1 MTTKIYQF
9 DVKSKRANKYRIIN
23 MSKDAYYF
31 THDSNAKDDPK
42 CALLIDQ
49 LGMEGYGI
57 YWMLIEVLRDQPD
70 YKYPLALLPSLARK
84 YNTTPQKIEAV
95 IRGYQLF
102 VIEGGVVFIGEAL
115 VRRMNEWNDVKLR
128 RSLAARKAN
137 EVRWGKQLESDR
149 NPIGLL
155 NGSECLPVKENK
167 VNINKKIIKEKS
179 PRSPKGEVDLV
190 SLKDQFEIFRKR
202 YPGTKRGLDT
212 EFNEFV
218 KKYSGHVTEIVPLL
232 LPALENLMRW
242 REQAAKRGEFVPSFA
257 NLKTWINQRRWET
270 EYSVESLNT
279 IDDEHKTSVKFD

>member
-1 MTTKIYQF
+1 M
-9 DVKSKRANKYRIIN
+9 N

-95 IRGYQLF
+95 VRGYQLF
-102 VIEGGVVFIGEAL
+102 AVEGGVVFLSESLI
-115 VRRMNEWNDVKLR
+115 RRMNDWNEKKLK
-128 RSLAARKAN
+128 RSLAGKKGN
-137 EVRWGKQLESDR
+137 EVRWGNHNLIAMRSQSDR
-149 NPIGLL
+149 TTIAI
-155 NGSECLPVKENK
+155 KED
-167 VNINKKIIKEKS
+167 NIIYNKKIIKEKS

-212 EFNEFV
+212 EFNGFV

-270 EYSVESLNT
+270 EYPVESLNT

>member
-1 MTTKIYQF
+1 
-9 DVKSKRANKYRIIN
+9 

-95 IRGYQLF
+95 VRGYQLF
-102 VIEGGVVFIGEAL
+102 AVEGGVVFMSETL
-115 VRRMNEWNDVKLR
+115 VKRMCAWENEKIR
-128 RSLAARKAN
+128 RSLLAKKAVEARWNRAKELPQKCDSN
-137 EVRWGKQLESDR
+137 TDVLPMKYEVI
-149 NPIGLL
+149 PI
-155 NGSECLPVKENK
+155 KENK
-167 VNINKKIIKEKS
+167 RNINKKIIKEKS

-218 KKYSGHVTEIVPLL
+218 KKYNGHVTEIVPLL

-270 EYSVESLNT
+270 EYPVESLNT

>member
-1 MTTKIYQF
+1 
-9 DVKSKRANKYRIIN
+9 

-95 IRGYQLF
+95 VRGYQLF
-102 VIEGGVVFIGEAL
+102 AVEGGVVFMSETLIK
-115 VRRMNEWNDVKLR
+115 RMCAWEENKTR
-128 RSLAARKAN
+128 RSLAAKKAVESRWNKTRELPLKYESNTNVLQSNYKVILEEKNKEEYNNKEINN
-137 EVRWGKQLESDR
+137 E
-149 NPIGLL
+149 NP
-155 NGSECLPVKENK
+155 
-167 VNINKKIIKEKS
+167 

-190 SLKDQFEIFRKR
+190 ALKDQFEIFRKR

-218 KKYSGHVTEIVPLL
+218 KKYGGHVTEIVPLL
-232 LPALENLMRW
+232 LPALENLTRW

-270 EYSVESLNT
+270 EYPVESLNMKS
-279 IDDEHKTSVKFD
+279 DEYKTSVKLD

>member
-1 MTTKIYQF
+1 
-9 DVKSKRANKYRIIN
+9 

-95 IRGYQLF
+95 VRGYQLF
-102 VIEGGVVFIGEAL
+102 VVEGGVVFLSESL
-115 VRRMNEWNDVKLR
+115 VRRMNDWDEKKLK
-128 RSLAARKAN
+128 RSLAGKKGN
-137 EVRWGKQLESDR
+137 EVRWGNRNLIAMRSQPDR
-149 NPIGLL
+149 TTIAI
-155 NGSECLPVKENK
+155 KED
-167 VNINKKIIKEKS
+167 NIIYNKKIIKEKS

-270 EYSVESLNT
+270 EYPVESLNT

>member
-1 MTTKIYQF
+1 
-9 DVKSKRANKYRIIN
+9 

-102 VIEGGVVFIGEAL
+102 VIEGGVVFLSESL
-115 VRRMNEWNDVKLR
+115 VRRMNDWGEKKLK
-128 RSLAARKAN
+128 RSLAGKKGN
-137 EVRWGKQLESDR
+137 EVRWGNRNLIAMRSQSDR
-149 NPIGLL
+149 TTIAI
-155 NGSECLPVKENK
+155 KED
-167 VNINKKIIKEKS
+167 NIIYNKKIIKEKS

-218 KKYSGHVTEIVPLL
+218 KKYGGHVTEIVPLL
-232 LPALENLMRW
+232 LPALENLTRW

-270 EYSVESLNT
+270 EYPVESLNT
-279 IDDEHKTSVKFD
+279 KSDEYKTSVKLD

>member
-1 MTTKIYQF
+1 
-9 DVKSKRANKYRIIN
+9 

-95 IRGYQLF
+95 VRGYQLF
-102 VIEGGVVFIGEAL
+102 AVEGGVVFMSETL
-115 VRRMNEWNDVKLR
+115 VKRMCAWEENKTR
-128 RSLAARKAN
+128 RSLAAKKAI
-137 EVRWGKQLESDR
+137 ESRWNK
-149 NPIGLL
+149 
-155 NGSECLPVKENK
+155 VKELPLKYERNTNVLQSNYEVILEEKNK
-167 VNINKKIIKEKS
+167 EEKNKEINKEINKETS

-270 EYSVESLNT
+270 EYPVESLNT

>member
-1 MTTKIYQF
+1 
-9 DVKSKRANKYRIIN
+9 

-102 VIEGGVVFIGEAL
+102 VVEGGVVFLSESL
-115 VRRMNEWNDVKLR
+115 TRRMNDWDSKKLK
-128 RSLAARKAN
+128 RSLAGKKGMIS
-137 EVRWGKQLESDR
+137 RWGNNNAITPLLQSDNTTITIR
-149 NPIGLL
+149 
-155 NGSECLPVKENK
+155 ED
-167 VNINKKIIKEKS
+167 NIRYNKKIIKEKS

-270 EYSVESLNT
+270 EYPVESLNT
-279 IDDEHKTSVKFD
+279 IDDEHKTSVRFD